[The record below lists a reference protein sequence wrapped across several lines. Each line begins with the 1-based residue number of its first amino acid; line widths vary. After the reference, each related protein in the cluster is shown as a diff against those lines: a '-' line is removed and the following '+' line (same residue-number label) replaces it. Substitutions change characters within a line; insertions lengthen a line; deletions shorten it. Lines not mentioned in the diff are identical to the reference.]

1 MRSVHKY
8 FIDVF
13 EDQWWRE
20 DHKSLKILGD
30 QLSYLVTFDEIECP
44 EDRLQNVSTLSNMLF
59 PGTFLYYQTCQMITK
74 CTFRMYFEDGDYT
87 ETSIYYDEQGNV
99 ENKETFNRLLDRY
112 GNEDELYDQ
121 GHHEEGKFYRAFL
134 NPEKKEVHIIEY
146 GTSEE
151 QDIGGGSNGMDTD
164 VYNVAADTFEQ
175 NVLKREFFSEII
187 DESINNG
194 FDDLTALLLEKYK
207 DKS

>member
-1 MRSVHKY
+1 M
-8 FIDVF
+8 
-13 EDQWWRE
+13 
-20 DHKSLKILGD
+20 
-30 QLSYLVTFDEIECP
+30 
-44 EDRLQNVSTLSNMLF
+44 
-59 PGTFLYYQTCQMITK
+59 
-74 CTFRMYFEDGDYT
+74 
-87 ETSIYYDEQGNV
+87 
-99 ENKETFNRLLDRY
+99 
-112 GNEDELYDQ
+112 
-121 GHHEEGKFYRAFL
+121 
-134 NPEKKEVHIIEY
+134 HIIEY